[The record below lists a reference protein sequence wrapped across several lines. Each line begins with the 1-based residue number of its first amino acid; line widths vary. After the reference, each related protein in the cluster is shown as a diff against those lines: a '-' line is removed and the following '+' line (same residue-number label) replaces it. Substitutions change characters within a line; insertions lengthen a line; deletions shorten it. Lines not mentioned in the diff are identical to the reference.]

1 LALALSSYDVAA
13 DGCFVAAI
21 SDDKEPVLHEWLSA
35 VLTASITKRRIVMF
49 RHRLTVTAVILA
61 TAGVAAAT
69 AQNQNNQGSG
79 PPCSI
84 STSVVN
90 NVLGQLAS
98 VVQLANGGLFT
109 PNRMWAAVVDR
120 QGVLCGVTRS
130 DTDAWPGSRDIAIA
144 KAYTANAF
152 SSHSLALS
160 TANLYGP
167 TQPGGSLY
175 GLNNSNPFNP
185 VFNTQGTGNGATVGG
200 MITFGGGVALY
211 SNGQVIGGLGVSGD
225 TSCADH
231 AVAYRMRA
239 QANLNVTP
247 SNDNISYYDGSGPG
261 DVIISSTEVNP
272 SEFKQPHCL
281 GAADVTP

>member
-1 LALALSSYDVAA
+1 MRRYRLSMVAVFLATTGV
-13 DGCFVAAI
+13 
-21 SDDKEPVLHEWLSA
+21 
-35 VLTASITKRRIVMF
+35 
-49 RHRLTVTAVILA
+49 VTAV
-61 TAGVAAAT
+61 
-69 AQNQNNQGSG
+69 AQNQNNQGNQ
-79 PPCSI
+79 PACSI

-98 VVQLANGGLFT
+98 VVQLNNGGLFS

-120 QGVLCGVTRS
+120 QGVLCAVTRS
-130 DTDAWPGSRDIAIA
+130 DADAWPGSRDIAIA

-152 SSHSLALS
+152 SSHTLALS

-185 VFNTQGTGNGATVGG
+185 VFNPQGSGNGAVVGG

-231 AVAYRMRA
+231 SVAFRMRA
-239 QANLNVTP
+239 QANLNGTP
-247 SNDNISYYDGSGPG
+247 TSDNISYYVGLGADAQITSPTQV
-261 DVIISSTEVNP
+261 DP
-272 SEFKQPHCL
+272 SQFKQPHCL
-281 GAADVTP
+281 GASVDVTP